1 MHLEA
6 KNIVDIINNY
16 LEKNSFSEF
25 TKDAKSKLGIL
36 LGLMA
41 LTSQVMREL

>member
-6 KNIVDIINNY
+6 KNIVDINNY

-25 TKDAKSKLGIL
+25 TNDAKSKLGIL
-36 LGLMA
+36 LDLMA